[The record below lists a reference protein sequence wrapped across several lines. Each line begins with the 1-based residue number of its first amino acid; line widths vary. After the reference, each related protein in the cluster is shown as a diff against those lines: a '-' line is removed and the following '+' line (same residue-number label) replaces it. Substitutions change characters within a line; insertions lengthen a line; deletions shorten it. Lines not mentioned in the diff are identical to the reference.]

1 MVVVITY
8 FTINIYQIS
17 YIFINVQEY
26 KVYFIAL
33 FSDFYTYS
41 IFLKYFS
48 IDSVIYRFYTFNFL
62 STLIFLLLFWI
73 YNTF

>member
-48 IDSVIYRFYTFNFL
+48 IDSVIYRFYTP
-62 STLIFLLLFWI
+62 LIFSQL
-73 YNTF
+73 